1 MAEKLFIENH
11 NDTLLSNIGISSE
24 FDLKKI
30 KWARIREGKQKE
42 KTKAH
47 IALEKSIYSPIVK
60 PKDELG

>member
-1 MAEKLFIENH
+1 MAEKLFSENP

-30 KWARIREGKQKE
+30 KWAMIREGKQKE

-47 IALEKSIYSPIVK
+47 IALEKSIAPIVK

>member
-1 MAEKLFIENH
+1 MTEKLLSI
-11 NDTLLSNIGISSE
+11 NDTKPLLSNIGISSE

-30 KWARIREGKQKE
+30 KWARIREGEQKE

>member
-47 IALEKSIYSPIVK
+47 IALEKSIAPIVK

>member
-1 MAEKLFIENH
+1 MTEKLFPENP
-11 NDTLLSNIGISSE
+11 NDTLLSSIGISSE

-47 IALEKSIYSPIVK
+47 IALEKSIAPIVK

>member
-30 KWARIREGKQKE
+30 KWAMIREGKQKE

-47 IALEKSIYSPIVK
+47 IALEKSIIP
-60 PKDELG
+60 